1 MLRFVVTTRVGERHN
16 LLRIAELVGVQ
27 DNQTVIGEILAQLC
41 RQTFKGRIIRDRTPT
56 GRDDNE

>member
-27 DNQTVIGEILAQLC
+27 DNQTVVGEILAD
-41 RQTFKGRIIRDRTPT
+41 G
-56 GRDDNE
+56 